1 MCDDGYDDVPPLYV
15 YAQEV
20 ALRRP
25 TMPQPPP
32 RRRNPERAT
41 SAAWRRPS
49 QRCGAS
55 RGGTVWLDLE
65 DHGLCA
71 FVCNSIFARLQ
82 KAAAAAMLHYAQPG
96 Q

>member
-32 RRRNPERAT
+32 RRRKSGGDDVDCDACLKACCCNFNCKICEDDCCAVCCNACCHEDCWDSRVART
-41 SAAWRRPS
+41 LYRRELVS
-49 QRCGAS
+49 
-55 RGGTVWLDLE
+55 
-65 DHGLCA
+65 
-71 FVCNSIFARLQ
+71 
-82 KAAAAAMLHYAQPG
+82 MLA
-96 Q
+96 